1 MGKLEIKI
9 SYIQKSIKSSQM
21 ITKYNIKIAMRHGIR
36 TKRLSRPLDQR
47 NALLRSLVTS
57 VLKYGKVKTTVVRA
71 KYTKKYV
78 DRIISSS
85 KKKNLNARRK
95 MEAFIYDKKLVKSI
109 LTDAPIRYANR
120 EGGYSR
126 VIREQRLRKGDSAK
140 LATIELV

>member
-1 MGKLEIKI
+1 MGTLKLDLK
-9 SYIQKSIKSSQM
+9 SSQIQESIKPSQM
-21 ITKYNIKIAMRHGIR
+21 ITKYNMKIAMRHGIR
-36 TKRLSRPLDQR
+36 TKRLGRPSDQR

-71 KYTKKYV
+71 KYT
-78 DRIISSS
+78 RIISSS
-85 KKKNLNARRK
+85 KEKSLNARRK

>member
-1 MGKLEIKI
+1 MGDLK
-9 SYIQKSIKSSQM
+9 SSQIQESIKPSQM
-21 ITKYNIKIAMRHGIR
+21 ITKYNMKIAMRHGIR
-36 TKRLSRPLDQR
+36 TKRLGRPSDQR

-71 KYTKKYV
+71 KYTRKYV

-85 KKKNLNARRK
+85 KEKSLNARRK